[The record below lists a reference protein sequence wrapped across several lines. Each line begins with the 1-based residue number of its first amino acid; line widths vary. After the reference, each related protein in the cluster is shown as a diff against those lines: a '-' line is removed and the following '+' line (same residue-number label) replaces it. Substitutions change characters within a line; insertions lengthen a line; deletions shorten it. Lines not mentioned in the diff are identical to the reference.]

1 VVARYHANGN
11 PFTSNSANPV
21 GEPLLRIEHSNDNSH
36 YGGWIGFRPTD
47 PGRLYIAV
55 GDGAGSN
62 DLPNNGQ
69 NINTL
74 LGKMLR
80 IDVSGTAGYTI
91 PAGNLVGGLP
101 EIYQYGL
108 RNPWRNSVDRST
120 GDLWIADV
128 GQSAREEVNLQR
140 ADAPGGQNFGWR
152 TKEGS
157 VFTGLNPPSGSF
169 IDPIYQYDHQ
179 VGGSITG
186 GYVYRGSQIPA
197 LQGRYL
203 FGDYVDGRIWSFNYT
218 GGPPSVT
225 EHTAQLDPD
234 GTGPQTMAF
243 QLASFGEDSEGELY
257 MVALGRG
264 AVYRIV
270 PEPSTLLMIC
280 VASVLVAFS
289 FWRSRTSSAH

>member
-1 VVARYHANGN
+1 M
-11 PFTSNSANPV
+11 

-62 DLPNNGQ
+62 DLPNNAQ

-80 IDVSGTAGYTI
+80 IDVSGSSGYTV
-91 PAGNLVGGLP
+91 PAGNFVGGAP

-108 RNPWRNSVDRST
+108 RNPWRDSFDRAT

-128 GQSAREEVNLQR
+128 GQSAFEEVDLQR

-157 VFTGLNPPSGSF
+157 VFTGLNQPIGTYVE
-169 IDPIYQYDHQ
+169 PIYEYDHH

-186 GYVYRGSQIPA
+186 GYVYRGNAIPE

-203 FGDYVDGRIWSFNYT
+203 FGDYVTGRIWSIQYT
-218 GGPPSVT
+218 GVPPLIT
-225 EHTAQLDPD
+225 EHTGQLDPD
-234 GTGPQTMAF
+234 GQGPLNMAF
-243 QLASFGEDSEGELY
+243 QLSSFGEDADGELY
-257 MVALGRG
+257 MLALQRG

-270 PEPSTLLMIC
+270 PESPTLILFG
-280 VASVLVAFS
+280 VASIAALVFRRLRSLYANC
-289 FWRSRTSSAH
+289 WRR